1 MNNAP
6 VIHCE
11 KLSKTY
17 VEGKLRVP
25 VLHEV
30 EFSVAPGERIAIVGA
45 SGAGKSTF
53 LQLLGGLDKPSN
65 GKIWVN
71 GNDINQLSERE
82 KGLLR
87 NQHLGFVYQFHHLL
101 PEFNALENVC
111 IPLLVRG
118 GIKPKHARQKASA
131 YLEKVGLSHRQKHRV
146 GELSGGEKQRVAL
159 ARALVTEPCCVLAD
173 EPTGNLD
180 QKTAEQ
186 VADLTLQLNRS
197 LNISFVIVT
206 HNREFA
212 DKMDRVLLLD
222 KGQLQSESESERNH

>member
-11 KLSKTY
+11 KLSKIY
-17 VEGKLRVP
+17 VEGRLRVP

-53 LQLLGGLDKPSN
+53 LQLLGGLDKPSS

-101 PEFNALENVC
+101 PEFNALENLC

-118 GIKPKHARQKASA
+118 GIKPKQARQKASA
-131 YLEKVGLSHRQKHRV
+131 CLEKVGLSHRQKHRV
-146 GELSGGEKQRVAL
+146 GELSGGEKQRIAL

-222 KGQLQSESESERNH
+222 QGRLQLELKGNH

>member
-131 YLEKVGLSHRQKHRV
+131 YLDKVGLSHRQKHRV

-159 ARALVTEPCCVLAD
+159 ARALVTEPGCVLAD

-222 KGQLQSESESERNH
+222 KGQLQSESERNH